1 MGAIFIQQ
9 DLGNALCRAVLFL
22 LSKVL
27 SERMSEFQQAVSIAD
42 HERRIIELEIEKYV
56 EKMEKNSD
64 KIKGYFLAA
73 AISGVVGIV
82 FIALQNSIFGG

>member
-1 MGAIFIQQ
+1 MPENNELQK
-9 DLGNALCRAVLFL
+9 ALA
-22 LSKVL
+22 
-27 SERMSEFQQAVSIAD
+27 QAD
-42 HERRIIELEIEKYV
+42 HERRIVELERDMKTIKPIVYDTSNSVRQIEKSV
-56 EKMEKNSD
+56 EKMEQNSD